1 MSARSLAPALAL
13 VVAACGGSKGVTAPP
28 PSLRPVPVDAGLDV
42 ARDATTDD
50 DTTDTDVDVES
61 ELACEDV
68 IRDLATYPPALAPDA
83 PERAWN
89 LAVRAHVIGEDCEH
103 LWSYEDK
110 QCIATKGA
118 AACAAQ
124 VPGDLTERLT
134 KLGQLGAKIAEAK
147 ARPGTIGCKQAVAGH
162 YGPARWHGKLD
173 GFDPKARSQMIA
185 DSRALMQKAC
195 TSETWSASA
204 RACLMLGA
212 ADLCLFATPIRHMWG
227 YPADGSVHLLGVPE
241 CDDYDTAVSKLA
253 KCTNLDAYT
262 RESLVRMAAALKATI
277 AAAPKE
283 ERARRGV
290 SCRAALEPIADL
302 AADAGC

>member
-1 MSARSLAPALAL
+1 MSARSLAAALAF
-13 VVAACGGSKGVTAPP
+13 VVAACGGSKTVTAPP
-28 PSLRPVPVDAGLDV
+28 PPLRPPPVDAGGVDATPEAV
-42 ARDATTDD
+42 DDDDATTD
-50 DTTDTDVDVES
+50 VAA

-68 IRDLATYPPALAPDA
+68 IRDLATYPPALAPDG
-83 PERAWN
+83 PERDWN
-89 LAVRAHVIGEDCEH
+89 LAVRAHVIDEDCEH

-110 QCIATKGA
+110 QCIATRGVI
-118 AACAAQ
+118 ACAAQ

-147 ARPGTIGCKQAVAGH
+147 AKPRAIGCTQAVAGH
-162 YGPARWHGKLD
+162 YGPVRWQGKLD
-173 GFDPKARSQMIA
+173 GFDTKTRNQMIA

-195 TSETWSASA
+195 TSEAWSASA
-204 RACLMLGA
+204 RACLTLGA
-212 ADLCLFATPIRHMWG
+212 ADLCFFGTQIRHMWG
-227 YPADGSVHLLGVPE
+227 YPADGSVQLLGVPE
-241 CDDYDTAVSKLA
+241 CDDYDAAVSKLA

-283 ERARRGV
+283 ERARRGT